1 MLVFCVCV
9 VLFCFAVVCLFVL
22 SCLPLCVWGVVFVWF
37 VRLCLCCCDV
47 LVVVW
52 FVVVRVLLCVR
63 GVCLLFRCYVE
74 FERDAFRVCVFVRVC
89 L

>member
-1 MLVFCVCV
+1 MVVVVVCVCV
-9 VLFCFAVVCLFVL
+9 VPVVVSVCCVMWFVYG
-22 SCLPLCVWGVVFVWF
+22 VGVV
-37 VRLCLCCCDV
+37 V
-47 LVVVW
+47 LVL
-52 FVVVRVLLCVR
+52 RVLLCVR